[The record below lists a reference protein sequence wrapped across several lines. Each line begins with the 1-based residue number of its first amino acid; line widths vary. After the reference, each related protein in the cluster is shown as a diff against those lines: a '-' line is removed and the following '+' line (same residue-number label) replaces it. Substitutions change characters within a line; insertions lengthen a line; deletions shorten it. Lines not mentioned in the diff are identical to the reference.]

1 MTTTLEIEIS
11 EDVDRGALDR
21 ALTIMLRHRELG
33 RDFERRLAE
42 QKEPWVE
49 IARHAAL
56 SCQIASMGIKA
67 WQVAPCEVEINQT
80 DPPGDKH
87 HRTRHASRTLERLLH
102 GGLSRWEP
110 NPPAALAAAEA
121 KPAA

>member
-11 EDVDRGALDR
+11 EDVDRDALER
-21 ALTIMLRHRELG
+21 ALAIMLKHRELG

-42 QKEPWVE
+42 QKEPWVD

-56 SCQIASMGIKA
+56 SCQIASMGLKA
-67 WQVAPCEVEINQT
+67 WQVAPCEVEINQV
-80 DPPGDKH
+80 DAPGDEH
-87 HRTRHASRTLERLLH
+87 HRTRHASLTLERLLH
-102 GGLSRWEP
+102 SGLSRWEP
-110 NPPAALAAAEA
+110 TPPAALA